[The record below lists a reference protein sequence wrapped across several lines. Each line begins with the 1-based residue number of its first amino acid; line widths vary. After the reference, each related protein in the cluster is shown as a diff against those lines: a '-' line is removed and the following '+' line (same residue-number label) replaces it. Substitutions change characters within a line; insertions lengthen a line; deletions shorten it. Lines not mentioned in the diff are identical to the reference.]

1 MGLCRPPIISLSCT
15 FGVLNYF
22 IFPCKAEC
30 DGWIRTAILLVEEL
44 SGETIEESENEEENG
59 NGEAVKTMHA
69 EPSIRSEAWV
79 REIYS
84 IFVGRKLLCLQTLWE
99 GKKGALVTATSQGV
113 GCCCLSAINSHS
125 LAESIRS
132 LLVRFK

>member
-1 MGLCRPPIISLSCT
+1 M
-15 FGVLNYF
+15 NYF
-22 IFPCKAEC
+22 EFPCKAEC

-69 EPSIRSEAWV
+69 EPSNRSAAWV

-84 IFVGRKLLCLQTLWE
+84 LFVGRKVCVYRRHRRQRKGCLWPNLLKSKVLAFCNQQPFPS
-99 GKKGALVTATSQGV
+99 KS
-113 GCCCLSAINSHS
+113 NPHS
-125 LAESIRS
+125 LRH
-132 LLVRFK
+132 FK